1 MATRTVYLSK
11 DVYFVCMA
19 HAQMSEKEEVIGILL
34 GNIDSNCAHIYDLCV
49 LERSD
54 KHKDRVEISPE
65 QLAFASSYAEDLT
78 KRHGTLFRVVGWY
91 HSHPHITVHPSA
103 VDLRTQESYQ
113 LLDPGFVG
121 LIFNCFGKEADG
133 HMENQVVSFRSQ
145 DLTEVNIPTY
155 IVVPSVPVDV
165 LSKLV
170 DIHNVLKREERAYY
184 DEACKGGD
192 LNVLYSSSVYN
203 KSLTKLI
210 EYGYLPLIYALK
222 QKLENNRKILNDLK
236 QQQQQQQQ
244 QYQY

>member
-1 MATRTVYLSK
+1 
-11 DVYFVCMA
+11 
-19 HAQMSEKEEVIGILL
+19 
-34 GNIDSNCAHIYDLCV
+34 
-49 LERSD
+49 
-54 KHKDRVEISPE
+54 
-65 QLAFASSYAEDLT
+65 
-78 KRHGTLFRVVGWY
+78 
-91 HSHPHITVHPSA
+91 
-103 VDLRTQESYQ
+103 
-113 LLDPGFVG
+113 
-121 LIFNCFGKEADG
+121 
-133 HMENQVVSFRSQ
+133 MENQVVSFRSQ

-222 QKLENNRKILNDLK
+222 QKLENNRKKLNDLK